1 MPILDPSLY
10 IDETVT
16 VFVPLAGTP
25 AGSIKGYIPA
35 TVRGKVLEVGY
46 MPNSIVTSTLTM
58 AVAIGSQVS
67 SAASTYTNVVTS
79 TIGSFSST
87 NTFEGAVCS
96 VVPATPV
103 YVTPGDAIQFTFSGG
118 QSSTVGAT
126 AYAKLRRI

>member
-1 MPILDPSLY
+1 MPVLDPSLY

-25 AGSIKGYIPA
+25 AGGIKGYIPA
-35 TVRGKVLEVGY
+35 TVRGRLLEAGY

-58 AVAIGSQVS
+58 AVAVGNQSS
-67 SAASTYTNVVTS
+67 SAASNYSQVITS
-79 TIGSFSST
+79 TLGSFSSV

-96 VVPATPV
+96 AVPASPV
-103 YVTPGDAIQFTFSGG
+103 YVTPGDSIQFTFSGG

>member
-1 MPILDPSLY
+1 MAVLDPSLY

-25 AGSIKGYIPA
+25 AGGIKGYIPA
-35 TVRGKVLEVGY
+35 TVRGRLLEAGY

-58 AVAIGSQVS
+58 AVAVGNQSS
-67 SAASTYTNVVTS
+67 SAASNYSQVITS
-79 TIGSFSST
+79 TLGSFSST

-96 VVPATPV
+96 VVPASPV
-103 YVTPGDAIQFTFSGG
+103 YVTPGDSIQFTFSGG
-118 QSSTVGAT
+118 QGSTVGAT